1 MFSRYTY
8 TILLCNYSCLESYS
22 FQLAKFSFSLILCH
36 IIRETGQS
44 LEGST
49 NHEINDKQAR
59 KNKKKKIRD
68 KEEKVQESVKES
80 DIAVLP
86 DEVTTADVNQAAAI
100 ENKSEV
106 LPSGR

>member
-1 MFSRYTY
+1 M
-8 TILLCNYSCLESYS
+8 YSFS
-22 FQLAKFSFSLILCH
+22 FQLAKLAFSVILCH
-36 IIRETGQS
+36 IIREAGQS

-68 KEEKVQESVKES
+68 KEENVQESVKES
-80 DIAVLP
+80 DVAVLP
-86 DEVTTADVNQAAAI
+86 DEVTATDMNQAAAI